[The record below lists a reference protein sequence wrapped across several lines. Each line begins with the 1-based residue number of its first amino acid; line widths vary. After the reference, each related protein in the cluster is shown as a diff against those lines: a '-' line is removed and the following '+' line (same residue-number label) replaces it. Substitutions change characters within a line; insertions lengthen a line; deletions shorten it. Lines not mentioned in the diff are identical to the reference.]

1 MSGTTPGN
9 GDAVEAKRL
18 ARNSTLLALIF
29 LALAAFAW
37 FGWWN
42 AQVNNIEGTRSRG
55 FTESDPFPSFVVYPL
70 AGLGIWF
77 VITTIRQW
85 AHYFRMSATRR

>member
-1 MSGTTPGN
+1 MSGTTPGSGN
-9 GDAVEAKRL
+9 PVEAKRL

-29 LALAAFAW
+29 LGLAAFAW

-42 AQVNNIEGTRSRG
+42 AQVNHIEGPRSRG
-55 FTESDPFPSFVVYPL
+55 FTEGDPFPWFVVYPL

-77 VITTIRQW
+77 VITTVRQW
-85 AHYFRMSATRR
+85 ARYFRMPATRR

>member
-1 MSGTTPGN
+1 MSGTTQGS
-9 GDAVEAKRL
+9 GDSVEAKRL

-29 LALAAFAW
+29 LVLAAFAW
-37 FGWWN
+37 FSWWN
-42 AQVNNIEGTRSRG
+42 AQVNDIEGPRSKG
-55 FTESDPFPSFVVYPL
+55 FVEGDPFPWFLVYPL

-85 AHYFRMSATRR
+85 ARYFRMPATRP